1 MDQKVVSWIQ
11 YDNQVKEYNEL
22 AKQLKKKRDE
32 IGEGL
37 VSDVNSNEK
46 FKENLPTYNITHM
59 NTSLAFHKSKTYE
72 NYTNKFY
79 MECFTE
85 FLDSEEQ
92 ATKLIEFMKKK
103 RKVEEKTTLKRG
115 YLMD

>member
-1 MDQKVVSWIQ
+1 MDQKIVNWIQ
-11 YDNQVKEYNEL
+11 YDNQIKEHNDEVK
-22 AKQLKKKRDE
+22 KLKKIRDE
-32 IGEGL
+32 VGEGMMTEI
-37 VSDVNSNEK
+37 NSNDNLR
-46 FKENLPTYNITHM
+46 ENLPTYNITHM
-59 NTSLAFHKSKTYE
+59 NTSLAFHKTNTYE

-103 RKVEEKTTLKRG
+103 RKVESKISLKRG